1 MSPCFSP
8 RGPSPSLVIS
18 VCTRLVLTVISSLTR
33 SDKKYIY
40 LFPLTPSTPKRQ
52 NLPKSFKKLPR
63 HRQMF
68 LAFGLVSQYL
78 SQHILLI
85 LVREPSPVEMEP
97 QQFNGR

>member
-33 SDKKYIY
+33 SDKKIY
-40 LFPLTPSTPKRQ
+40 LQFP